1 MCIRDS
7 IKAELKDVKIFYLT
21 TNLCPEHRSDQLES
35 IKNYLKNST
44 EKVLIISTN
53 LIEAGVDLSVNH
65 VYRSLAGLDNIAQ
78 AAGRCNRNGEME
90 QGRVTV
96 IQLVGD
102 EFEVIRT
109 AQKKTEEVCEKYNQ
123 MCIRDREHT
132 VSRNVVYTV
141 STSSR
146 NRK

>member
-1 MCIRDS
+1 M
-7 IKAELKDVKIFYLT
+7 
-21 TNLCPEHRSDQLES
+21 ES

-65 VYRSLAGLDNIAQ
+65 VYRSLAGLDNIARG
-78 AAGRCNRNGEME
+78 GRSVCNRNGEME

-102 EFEVIRT
+102 ELR
-109 AQKKTEEVCEKYNQ
+109 
-123 MCIRDREHT
+123 
-132 VSRNVVYTV
+132 
-141 STSSR
+141 
-146 NRK
+146 

>member
-1 MCIRDS
+1 M
-7 IKAELKDVKIFYLT
+7 
-21 TNLCPEHRSDQLES
+21 ES

-65 VYRSLAGLDNIAQ
+65 VYRSLAGLVNIAQ

-109 AQKKTEEVCEKYNQ
+109 ALKKTEEV
-123 MCIRDREHT
+123 
-132 VSRNVVYTV
+132 
-141 STSSR
+141 
-146 NRK
+146 